1 MLTAAKYMS
10 RITLLIALSVS
21 SASAFASGVFKCVDA
36 DGTTTF
42 SFTSCP
48 SIAAPI
54 VSQNETTSD
63 KPRRTEL
70 ANLNASISSIQS
82 ELDSLKKNYEQS
94 LSAPHRD
101 GRSDELTH
109 SFDIRSH
116 ELFKELARLQLQKA
130 KLDR

>member
-10 RITLLIALSVS
+10 RITLLIALSVC

-82 ELDSLKKNYEQS
+82 ELDSMKKSYEQS
-94 LSAPHRD
+94 
-101 GRSDELTH
+101 
-109 SFDIRSH
+109 
-116 ELFKELARLQLQKA
+116 
-130 KLDR
+130 